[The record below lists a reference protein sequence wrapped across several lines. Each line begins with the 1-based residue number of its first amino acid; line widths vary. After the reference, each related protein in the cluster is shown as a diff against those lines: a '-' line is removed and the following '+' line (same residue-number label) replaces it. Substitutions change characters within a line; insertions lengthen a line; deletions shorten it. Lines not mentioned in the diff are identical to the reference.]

1 MDFPVKVLIAYL
13 LGSVVGSL
21 VVGRLRGGV
30 DIRTLGSGNAGS
42 TNALRTQGLAFGIWV
57 IVIDVVKGWVAAA
70 LLPKLAIPGMTSP
83 GIAVTGGPA
92 AGWLAA
98 ACAFAA
104 IVGHVFPVWHGF
116 RGGKGVATLVG
127 AWAGLQLVLLAPL
140 VVSWL
145 AVVTVSGYVGLS
157 SIIASLAIPVY
168 LLLRD
173 GARMTPLMG
182 FALACAALVV
192 YTHRGNVRRMRAGNE
207 PHARK
212 MWLFG
217 RNRE

>member
-13 LGSVVGSL
+13 LGSIVGSL

-57 IVIDVVKGWVAAA
+57 IIIDVAKGWVAAA
-70 LLPKLAIPGMTSP
+70 WLPTLGVAITAGES
-83 GIAVTGGPA
+83 

-104 IVGHVFPVWHGF
+104 IIGHVFPVWHGF
-116 RGGKGVATLVG
+116 RGGKGVATLLG
-127 AWAGLQLVLLAPL
+127 AWAGLELALLAPL
-140 VVSWL
+140 VVTWL
-145 AVVTVSGYVGLS
+145 AVVMVSGYVGLS
-157 SIIASLAIPVY
+157 SITASLAIPVY

-173 GARMTPLMG
+173 GAHLTPLMG
-182 FALACAALVV
+182 FALACAALVIW
-192 YTHRGNVRRMRAGNE
+192 THRGNVRRMRAGTE

-212 MWLFG
+212 LWLFG
-217 RNRE
+217 RSRE